1 MTIYQIAIDGPSSSG
16 KSTIAKELAKQ
27 LSIIYVDTG
36 AMYRAVTLAVLQN
49 NISPSDANKI
59 ADLLPTLEL
68 SFKRSLSG
76 EQEMYLGE
84 QNVSREIRM
93 DEVTEN
99 VSEVSAYPFV
109 REALVKI
116 QRDMA
121 SKHSVVMDGRDI
133 GTVVLPEA
141 KYKYYLNASAKVRA
155 LRRHAENIEK
165 GLSEQS
171 IEEIES
177 SIIARDHYDSTREHS
192 PLRKADD
199 AIEIITDDLTIE
211 EVTKII
217 TRQLNE

>member
-27 LSIIYVDTG
+27 LDIIYVDTG

-49 NISPSDANKI
+49 NISPSDANEI
-59 ADLLPTLEL
+59 AKLLPGLEL
-68 SFKRSLSG
+68 SFKRSASG

-109 REALVKI
+109 REELVKI
-116 QRDMA
+116 QRDIA
-121 SKHSVVMDGRDI
+121 STNSVVMDGRDI
-133 GTVVLPEA
+133 GTVVLPNA
-141 KYKYYLNASAKVRA
+141 KYKYYLTASAKVRA
-155 LRRHAENIEK
+155 QRRHAENIAK
-165 GLSEQS
+165 GLSEQT

-177 SIIARDHYDSTREHS
+177 SIIARDYYDSTREHS

-199 AIEIITDDLTIE
+199 ATEIITDELTIE

-217 TRQLNE
+217 MRQLNE

>member
-27 LSIIYVDTG
+27 LNIIYVDTG

-49 NISPSDANKI
+49 NISPSDANEI
-59 ADLLPTLEL
+59 AKLLPGLEL
-68 SFKRSLSG
+68 SFKRSASG

-109 REALVKI
+109 REELVKI
-116 QRDMA
+116 QRDIA
-121 SKHSVVMDGRDI
+121 STNSVVMDGRDI
-133 GTVVLPEA
+133 GTVVLPNA
-141 KYKYYLNASAKVRA
+141 KYKYYLTASAKVRA
-155 LRRHAENIEK
+155 QRRHAENIAK
-165 GLSEQS
+165 GLSEQT

-177 SIIARDHYDSTREHS
+177 SIIARDYYDSTREHS

-199 AIEIITDDLTIE
+199 ATEIITDELTIE

-217 TRQLNE
+217 MRQLNE